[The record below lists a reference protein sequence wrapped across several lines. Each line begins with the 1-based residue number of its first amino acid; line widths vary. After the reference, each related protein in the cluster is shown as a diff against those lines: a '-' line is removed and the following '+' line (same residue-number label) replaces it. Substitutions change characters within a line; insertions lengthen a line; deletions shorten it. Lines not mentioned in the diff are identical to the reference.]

1 MISINFYL
9 LATDTHR
16 LTLTFWPVDPDRPK
30 NVHRFAIN
38 TSLAIEDTIGKLFK
52 ERFRIS
58 TRYLIEQSGSF
69 SRHARAGGH
78 PAFSAEHFWI
88 PACAGMT
95 SFE

>member
-1 MISINFYL
+1 MWFPFLYL
-9 LATDTHR
+9 
-16 LTLTFWPVDPDRPK
+16 F
-30 NVHRFAIN
+30 
-38 TSLAIEDTIGKLFK
+38 
-52 ERFRIS
+52 
-58 TRYLIEQSGSF
+58 EQSGSF